1 MDRYTKNDAAA
12 AFNRL
17 VEMIG
22 GRVAEKYND
31 VGAYRLDHAGV
42 YGGFVIERIVNDGG
56 GVSRPF
62 GDMRRPAREF
72 CYTINFALRV
82 LEQNGVKGQAA

>member
-1 MDRYTKNDAAA
+1 MERYTKSDAAA

-17 VEMIG
+17 VEAIG

-31 VGAYRLDHAGV
+31 VGAYRLDHNGV
-42 YGGFVIERIVNDGG
+42 YGGYVIEQICNDGG

-62 GDMRRPAREF
+62 GDYRHPSREF
-72 CYTINFALRV
+72 CFMVNFALRV
-82 LEQNGVKGQAA
+82 MEQSGRKQVA